1 MAKKRGRPPG
11 RRSGKAGVPET
22 VGAALGTV
30 MAKVDAWVAQRQVL
44 ANELQQVINRAQ
56 GMLTSLGGRTAAGTR
71 RGRPQP
77 PQGVG
82 PMHDMSMLTAG
93 RAPTRKR
100 RAMSV
105 EAREKIAAAQRAR
118 WARQKA
124 ASAGA
129 GDAKPA
135 RPAKAAKKGK
145 RGRKARAKGEASSS

>member
-82 PMHDMSMLTAG
+82 PMHDMSMLTA
-93 RAPTRKR
+93 APTRKR

-145 RGRKARAKGEASSS
+145 RGRKARAKAEASSS